1 MMHPT
6 ALGVGLAF
14 VIAVASALVLMPL
27 AVAAGRHLG
36 FEVRPRL
43 HGRGGPRVSYLG
55 GAALAL
61 ATCVAVVAAGDL
73 RRDGPLLAG
82 GLALLGLGLLD
93 DRLGPAGLGRGV
105 RIVAE
110 VCVAFAVWWTALRP
124 HAAAGALEGVLT
136 VAGLV
141 AAVNAFNLLDNM
153 DGVCGATAT
162 AIALGLAAL
171 GLLAGRPGLSVLAAA
186 AAGASLGFLRYN
198 FGRAR
203 LYLGNGGATFL
214 GLILGVSAFRS
225 GLAFGPGWGPV
236 AALAILAL
244 PATDTAVVT
253 LARWLAA
260 RPVGNG
266 GTDHLSHRLVRLRL
280 STAAA
285 AAVRQSREGRRAR
298 RNNKAAPPTRK
309 VATLAGSGTPRGVAS
324 DATCPAVSALLNTAD
339 SSIVPVKNRLTVP
352 RALPAPTSQ
361 GNAKLAN
368 VVSGLPPLMRTPP
381 DWAEPVSP
389 AMASLTLTPPE
400 SGTPTP
406 SLFEAKRETLLACRA
421 IQ

>member
-1 MMHPT
+1 
-6 ALGVGLAF
+6 
-14 VIAVASALVLMPL
+14 AVAG
-27 AVAAGRHLG
+27 AAGRRLVVK
-36 FEVRPRL
+36 VRPIQD
-43 HGRGGPRVSYLG
+43 GRGGPGDGYLG
-55 GAALAL
+55 VVALVL
-61 ATCVAVVAAGDL
+61 VAGVGVVAAGDV
-73 RRDGPLLAG
+73 RQDGRLHAG

-93 DRLGPAGLGRGV
+93 DRRGPAGVGRGV

-214 GLILGVSAFRS
+214 GLVLGVSAFRS
-225 GLAFGPGWGPV
+225 GLSFGPGWGPV

-253 LARWLAA
+253 LSRWLAA
-260 RPVGNG
+260 RPVGKG

-280 STAAA
+280 ST
-285 AAVRQSREGRRAR
+285 
-298 RNNKAAPPTRK
+298 
-309 VATLAGSGTPRGVAS
+309 RGVATVHGAAALAAS
-324 DATCPAVSALLNTAD
+324 GGVALAV
-339 SSIVPVKNRLTVP
+339 
-352 RALPAPTSQ
+352 
-361 GNAKLAN
+361 
-368 VVSGLPPLMRTPP
+368 
-381 DWAEPVSP
+381 
-389 AMASLTLTPPE
+389 
-400 SGTPTP
+400 
-406 SLFEAKRETLLACRA
+406 
-421 IQ
+421 